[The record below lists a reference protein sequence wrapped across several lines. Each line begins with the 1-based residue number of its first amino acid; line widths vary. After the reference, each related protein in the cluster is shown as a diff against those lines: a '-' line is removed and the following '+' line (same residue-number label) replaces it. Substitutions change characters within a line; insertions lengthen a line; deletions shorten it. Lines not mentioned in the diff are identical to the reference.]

1 MITERDYA
9 DDMSDEFKERA
20 QDYDT
25 AERARKRGLR
35 TIPKPGEPGYKENK
49 TND

>member
-1 MITERDYA
+1 MDQSSESKCQE
-9 DDMSDEFKERA
+9 DMQDELKERA

-35 TIPKPGEPGYKENK
+35 TVPKPGEPGYTGKV
-49 TND
+49 